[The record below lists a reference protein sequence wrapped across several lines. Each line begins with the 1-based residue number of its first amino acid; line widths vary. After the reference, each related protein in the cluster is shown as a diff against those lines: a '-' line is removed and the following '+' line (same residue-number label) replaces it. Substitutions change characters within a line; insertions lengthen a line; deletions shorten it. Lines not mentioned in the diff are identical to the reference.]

1 MLHSFIKAID
11 RGLSWA
17 ELWSLRLAR
26 FGCLLLLGAIGLI
39 TVNVFAR
46 SVFGHS
52 LLPAAEISGYIL
64 AASTS
69 VALAYAQLAKSHIR
83 IDAAYHFFPKCL
95 QRTLDIVALI
105 AFLVFAV
112 LITEAA
118 WGVAAESIQRGSL
131 SNTPLQVP
139 LWIPQ
144 CLWVAGML
152 WFNVVLALLLVRT
165 LLAAVQGDMGMIRH
179 LAGNETE
186 VEDISKELS

>member
-1 MLHSFIKAID
+1 MLCTLVKTID
-11 RGLSWA
+11 RWLSWA
-17 ELWSLRLAR
+17 ELWSLRLAL
-26 FGCLLLLGAIGLI
+26 FGCVLLLGAIGLI
-39 TVNVFAR
+39 TLNVFAR
-46 SVFGHS
+46 SIFGHS

-83 IDAAYHFFPKCL
+83 IDAAYHFLPRRF
-95 QRTLDIVALI
+95 QRTLDIVALM

-144 CLWVAGML
+144 CLWVVGML
-152 WFNVVLALLLVRT
+152 WFNVVL
-165 LLAAVQGDMGMIRH
+165 
-179 LAGNETE
+179 
-186 VEDISKELS
+186 